1 MAGLIEKRGLVKWV
15 IGLFEAGRTTREIEE
30 IINAN
35 LTAGQ
40 DPISQP
46 TIARFL
52 QPYREALNEEKRNLV
67 NKSFPEDLQTLNI
80 LVAKNAAIA
89 QGLEWNERE
98 GCPMRQPDG
107 SYKRRTYKPAEQIA
121 ASKVAISAILEK
133 FKHLTPEE
141 RKLYAVEGQG
151 GVAAGGAKTEISD
164 GELNARIA
172 MLLKRVGGQ
181 IAA

>member
-1 MAGLIEKRGLVKWV
+1 MAGLIEKRGLAKWV
-15 IGLFEAGRTTREIEE
+15 IGLFEAGRTTREIEAT
-30 IINAN
+30 INQN
-35 LTAGQ
+35 LVPGQ
-40 DPISQP
+40 EPISQS

-52 QPYREALNEEKRNLV
+52 QPYRDALNEEKRNLV

-141 RKLYAVEGQG
+141 RKLYAVDGQG
-151 GVAAGGAKTEISD
+151 QGFGSGNKAEMSD
-164 GELNARIA
+164 SELNARIA
-172 MLLKRVGGQ
+172 QLLKRVGGQ
-181 IAA
+181 VAA